1 MLLIENGTVLRRN
14 AEFDLSLNYFRM
26 PILKKA
32 RVGQGKQGN
41 LRGKREHDLK
51 FELFRNLQMLEDEAA
66 SLLVRGGHFKMIKL
80 IDISQIILWK
90 DHIKYVFIPK
100 LFASKVFTS
109 LGFQLLILFVFIFHK
124 FIQL

>member
-100 LFASKVFTS
+100 LFASKVFTR